1 MENQRPAARRQT
13 RALKHYLL
21 TLSAGSM
28 NFHGYLMCVDKRH
41 IEDAASR
48 MMKKLEDNR
57 LDYLPMIL
65 ATRLND
71 AGVEAVR
78 EIACRQNGEIKRL
91 IAQATDFHFSAWL
104 MRDGDHDDACLMT
117 LH

>member
-1 MENQRPAARRQT
+1 
-13 RALKHYLL
+13 
-21 TLSAGSM
+21 
-28 NFHGYLMCVDKRH
+28 MCVDKRH
-41 IEDAASR
+41 TEAAASR

-57 LDYLPMIL
+57 LGFLPVIL

-71 AGVEAVR
+71 SGVEAVR

-104 MRDGDHDDACLMT
+104 MADVDPDDACLMT